1 MRKKKNEEEVKE
13 REYLPE
19 TESEDETE
27 EEMETAENE
36 ENSTDSDVDDFTID
50 TQPFIK
56 PTKRSKKAVPKQ
68 NPLEKTSK
76 TIRKP
81 KRNDSAIATAAII
94 ESSGDLI
101 KKGKLDATKEKEKDG
116 KTSSAYS
123 SSSKEGDGK
132 RKVIFFDE
140 NNVDVNLH
148 NEAPQNIKIK
158 KIQLSHSL
166 IVLCQMIEGVD
177 MKGSFN
183 NDFAAMTFQKRMKDG
198 KAFEFSIPLALAPT
212 LQNAAQIMIDANPQF
227 FSGIKKF
234 KE

>member
-1 MRKKKNEEEVKE
+1 MRKKKDEEEVKE

-27 EEMETAENE
+27 EEMETAEIE
-36 ENSTDSDVDDFTID
+36 ENSTDSDVDDLTID

-56 PTKRSKKAVPKQ
+56 PTKKSKKTIPKQ

-76 TIRKP
+76 IIRKP
-81 KRNDSAIATAAII
+81 KRNETIVSSAAIL
-94 ESSGDLI
+94 ESEGLI
-101 KKGKLDATKEKEKDG
+101 KKGKNEQGKEKEKDG
-116 KTSSAYS
+116 KILSTTST
-123 SSSKEGDGK
+123 SSKESDGK
-132 RKVIFFDE
+132 RKVTLFNDY
-140 NNVDVNLH
+140 NVDVNLH
-148 NEAPQNIKIK
+148 NEAPQNIKVK
-158 KIQLSHSL
+158 KIKLSHSL

-183 NDFAAMTFQKRMKDG
+183 NDFAAMTFQKKMKDG

-212 LQNAAQIMIDANPQF
+212 IQNAAQIMIDANPQF